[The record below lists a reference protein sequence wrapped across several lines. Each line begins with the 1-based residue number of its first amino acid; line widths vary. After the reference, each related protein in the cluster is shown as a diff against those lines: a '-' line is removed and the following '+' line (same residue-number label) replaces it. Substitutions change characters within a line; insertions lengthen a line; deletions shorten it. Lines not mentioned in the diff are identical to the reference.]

1 VVLVIKSEQ
10 DNLKVMNVRYR
21 RTLLRCGVAHGR
33 CR

>member
-10 DNLKVMNVRYR
+10 DNFKVMNARYR
-21 RTLLRCGVAHGR
+21 RTLLCGGVAHGR